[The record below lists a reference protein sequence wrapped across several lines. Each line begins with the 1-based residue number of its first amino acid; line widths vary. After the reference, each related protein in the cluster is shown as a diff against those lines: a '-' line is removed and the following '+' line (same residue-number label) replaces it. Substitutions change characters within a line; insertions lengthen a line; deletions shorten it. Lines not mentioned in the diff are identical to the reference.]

1 MCVKEAEV
9 SIPRLTLSLIGF
21 VYSSAVLLDLPCAVN
36 MPIAPAVA
44 PDHLPAREQTL
55 FGEVVLLEVQIE
67 ISVGHNCP

>member
-44 PDHLPAREQTL
+44 PDHLRERNGNRL
-55 FGEVVLLEVQIE
+55 EKSFGSLD
-67 ISVGHNCP
+67 

>member
-21 VYSSAVLLDLPCAVN
+21 VYSSAVLLDLPRAVN

-44 PDHLPAREQTL
+44 PDHLPATERRI
-55 FGEVVLLEVQIE
+55 FHASG
-67 ISVGHNCP
+67 SSD